1 MDIFKIVLIGMTGGM
16 LSLFLKE
23 YKREYAVVTGLIT
36 AAIVM
41 NCSVE
46 CLMSVID
53 SIRYIT
59 EKSGVDIK
67 YFTIILK
74 VVGVAYVSQFG
85 GELLRDCGEGAVAS
99 KVELAGKI
107 FILYLTTPII
117 TSFLNVCIEAVN
129 KV

>member
-16 LSLFLKE
+16 LSLFLKD
-23 YKREYAVVTGLIT
+23 YRREYAVVVGLIT
-36 AAIVM
+36 AIVVM
-41 NCSVE
+41 SYSVE
-46 CLMSVID
+46 CLLGVIK

-59 EKSGVDIK
+59 EKSGVDMK

-74 VVGVAYVSQFG
+74 VVGVAYLSQFG

-107 FILYLTTPII
+107 FILYLTVPII
-117 TSFLNVCIEAVN
+117 TSFLNVCIEAVGRI
-129 KV
+129 

>member
-16 LSLFLKE
+16 LSLFLKD
-23 YKREYAVVTGLIT
+23 YRRESAVVVGLIT
-36 AAIVM
+36 AIVVM
-41 NCSVE
+41 SYSVE
-46 CLMSVID
+46 CLLGVIK

-59 EKSGVDIK
+59 EKSGVDMK

-74 VVGVAYVSQFG
+74 VVGVAYLSQFG

-107 FILYLTTPII
+107 FILYLTVPII
-117 TSFLNVCIEAVN
+117 TSFLNVCIEAVGRI
-129 KV
+129 